1 MIKEIHDQ
9 NFEQET
15 NTGVTV
21 VDFRADWCPPCKMM
35 DPILKNLSESD
46 DFKTKVTFTS
56 LNVDHDQE
64 VASRFR
70 CSGDSH
76 ISNQK
81 RWPSG
86 RSLGRSSAQAVIR
99 SCFTESFG
107 RRLI

>member
-35 DPILKNLSESD
+35 DPILKSLSESD
-46 DFKTKVTFTS
+46 AFKTKVTFTS

-64 VASRFR
+64 VAGSFDVQGIPTFLIKKDGQVVERLVGARPKPAFAAAL
-70 CSGDSH
+70 
-76 ISNQK
+76 QK
-81 RWPSG
+81 V
-86 RSLGRSSAQAVIR
+86 LD
-99 SCFTESFG
+99 ES
-107 RRLI
+107 

>member
-21 VDFRADWCPPCKMM
+21 VDFRTDWCPPCKMM
-35 DPILKNLSESD
+35 DPILKSLSESD

-64 VASRFR
+64 VASRFDVQGIPTFLIKKDGR
-70 CSGDSH
+70 VVDRLVGARPKPLFAAAL
-76 ISNQK
+76 QK
-81 RWPSG
+81 V
-86 RSLGRSSAQAVIR
+86 LD
-99 SCFTESFG
+99 ED
-107 RRLI
+107 